1 MTSQITT
8 FEEMQARLSKLEEQV
23 RQMEKVVEARAL
35 HIVNDKGMMC
45 GWFDAKGVSV
55 GDPKGDHVR
64 FGPGYIDV
72 GNANGDLASLNAKS
86 LMNSLNSPS
95 VSGSAECQWGSC
107 DFTTRTGRRGESQWV
122 NSWPLPISHCDWY
135 KISVRSWL
143 ASIPPIPGYKWDR
156 ENEIFGIFEIQGYR
170 AFSFP
175 SLDTT
180 TSLIVPSRHEKI
192 SPRNYQENIS

>member
-72 GNANGDLASLNAKS
+72 GNANGDLATLNAKS
-86 LMNSLNSPS
+86 LMELSKFSL
-95 VSGSAECQWGSC
+95 GLG
-107 DFTTRTGRRGESQWV
+107 
-122 NSWPLPISHCDWY
+122 
-135 KISVRSWL
+135 
-143 ASIPPIPGYKWDR
+143 
-156 ENEIFGIFEIQGYR
+156 
-170 AFSFP
+170 
-175 SLDTT
+175 
-180 TSLIVPSRHEKI
+180 
-192 SPRNYQENIS
+192 